1 MSIVIATP
9 TGNIGSRVVTH
20 LLEAGASL
28 TLLTRHPEKLPE
40 TVQARTSVHQ
50 GALED
55 AAFVAAATQ
64 GADALFWLSPNN
76 LYSPDMFGWYAALG
90 QSVAGA
96 VQTNRIPYVV
106 NLSSAGANHRDGL
119 GPVSGLGRIEAML
132 DATDAH
138 VLHLRPG
145 FFMENFLEMLDGL
158 RTASSLFMPT
168 PPEIRMPMIATQD
181 IAEVVA
187 RKLLARD
194 WSGKVILG
202 LHGPAEVSMT
212 EAAATLAEGL
222 AQPVQYVQVP
232 REAVEQ
238 MVRSWQAQGDWPE
251 RMADLYSRLGVPE
264 YPFTETRTP
273 ETTTPTTLAAF
284 TATVIRPALE
294 AIPA

>member
-9 TGNIGSRVVTH
+9 TGNIGSRAVAH
-20 LLEAGASL
+20 LLEAGANL
-28 TLLTRHPEKLPE
+28 VLLTRHPEKLPADI
-40 TVQARTSVHQ
+40 QARTTVHT

-55 AAFVAAATQ
+55 AAFVTGATR
-64 GADALFWLSPNN
+64 GAEALFWLSPNN
-76 LYSPDMFGWYAALG
+76 LYSPDMFGWYTALG
-90 QSVAGA
+90 QSAAQA
-96 VQTNRIPYVV
+96 VQANRIPYVV

-119 GPVSGLGRIEAML
+119 GPVSGLGRIEALL

-145 FFMENFLEMLDGL
+145 FFMENFLQMLDGL
-158 RTASSLFMPT
+158 RTARSLFMPT
-168 PPEIRMPMIATQD
+168 PPDVRMPMIATQD
-181 IAEVVA
+181 IADVVA

-194 WSGKVILG
+194 WTGKVIRG
-202 LHGPAEVSMT
+202 LHGPADVSMT
-212 EAAATLAEGL
+212 EAAAILAEGL
-222 AQPVQYVQVP
+222 EQPVQYVQVP

-264 YPFTETRTP
+264 YPFAEARTP

-284 TATVIRPALE
+284 TAAVIRPALE